1 MDVAFEAVG
10 EAIALGLTF
19 LLRAFPPPLF
29 WRGGGRGGKRL
40 PQLLAQGGEIVERG
54 RVWSFTPLKGSRDLG
69 LDNFILAATLGNRSP
84 YTLFLK
90 GVIFQSFIYLF
101 WCLYD
106 LYTSSSSFIL
116 AP

>member
-1 MDVAFEAVG
+1 MDVVFEAVG

-19 LLRAFPPPLF
+19 LLRAFFFFFPLF

-69 LDNFILAATLGNRSP
+69 LDNFILAATLELHLISKRR
-84 YTLFLK
+84 
-90 GVIFQSFIYLF
+90 YLPVF
-101 WCLYD
+101 
-106 LYTSSSSFIL
+106 
-116 AP
+116 